1 MSTKEN
7 NTARKMPKTSDEKPL
22 EENDLK
28 KREDR
33 LLARLAEVEKREKR
47 LREREE
53 TLHAA
58 EQEKKQ
64 VLLRIPLS
72 LWSSLACWADQDLR
86 SINGQIEYLLTQ
98 AVREKNRKE

>member
-1 MSTKEN
+1 MRTKKKN
-7 NTARKMPKTSDEKPL
+7 LAQKMPKTSGEKPL
-22 EENDLK
+22 EESDLK
-28 KREDR
+28 QREDR
-33 LLARLAEVEKREKR
+33 LLARLAEVEKREER
-47 LREREE
+47 LKEREE

-72 LWSSLACWADQDLR
+72 LWLSLARWADQDLR

>member
-1 MSTKEN
+1 MRTKEKN
-7 NTARKMPKTSDEKPL
+7 LAQKTPKTSGEKPL

-28 KREDR
+28 QREDR
-33 LLARLAEVEKREKR
+33 LLARLVEVEKREER

-72 LWSSLACWADQDLR
+72 LWLSLARWADQDLR

-98 AVREKNRKE
+98 AVREKNRKN

>member
-1 MSTKEN
+1 MRTKEKN
-7 NTARKMPKTSDEKPL
+7 LAQKTPKTSGEKPL
-22 EENDLK
+22 EESDLK
-28 KREDR
+28 QREDR
-33 LLARLAEVEKREKR
+33 LLARLAEVEKREER

-72 LWSSLACWADQDLR
+72 LWLSLARWADQDLR

>member
-1 MSTKEN
+1 MRTKEKN
-7 NTARKMPKTSDEKPL
+7 LAQKTLKTIGEKPL
-22 EENDLK
+22 EESDLK
-28 KREDR
+28 QREER
-33 LLARLAEVEKREKR
+33 LLARLAEVEKREER

-72 LWSSLACWADQDLR
+72 LWLSLARWADQDLR

>member
-1 MSTKEN
+1 MRTKEKN
-7 NTARKMPKTSDEKPL
+7 LAQKTPKTSSEKPL
-22 EENDLK
+22 EESDLK
-28 KREDR
+28 QREDR
-33 LLARLAEVEKREKR
+33 LLARLAEVEKREER

-72 LWSSLACWADQDLR
+72 LWLSLARWADQDLR

>member
-1 MSTKEN
+1 MRTKEKN
-7 NTARKMPKTSDEKPL
+7 LAQKMPKTSGEKPL
-22 EENDLK
+22 EESDLK
-28 KREDR
+28 QREDR
-33 LLARLAEVEKREKR
+33 LLARLAEVEKREER
-47 LREREE
+47 LKEREE

-72 LWSSLACWADQDLR
+72 LWLSLARWADQDLR